1 MTSAAA
7 MAALGL
13 NASTGSENPFAR
25 KGRSPFPVELPEDP
39 SPDEIAALKRRWGFW
54 MDAPE
59 GYV

>member
-1 MTSAAA
+1 MASAAA